1 MLYFLTPTLHN
12 TNLEASISIAV
23 NEREKKRL
31 FSRRIL
37 EVKYASFIL
46 RKFVIYGAMS
56 VECRTFVSRLKELA
70 AIKRDLPNSN
80 LKKNPCNFRFS
91 VNQAQK
97 RFLKNAFKSD
107 YC

>member
-12 TNLEASISIAV
+12 TNLEASNSIAV
-23 NEREKKRL
+23 NEREKRL